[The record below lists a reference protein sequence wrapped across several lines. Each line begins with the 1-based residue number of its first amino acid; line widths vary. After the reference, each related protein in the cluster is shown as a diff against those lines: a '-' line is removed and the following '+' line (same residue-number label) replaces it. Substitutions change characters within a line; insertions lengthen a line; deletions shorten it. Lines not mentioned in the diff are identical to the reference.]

1 MWAHYPELFP
11 LRNGRP
17 TKPRY
22 ANGQEEIRLTNGG
35 IYSIVAPS
43 RGGARGPSRDLVIID
58 ELREMEAWDF
68 IAAAKPT
75 MTASTNPQM
84 LYLSNAGE
92 ETSIVLNA
100 LRDRRET
107 DPNLCYLEWSAD
119 PERRSDDPDGWSEAN
134 PAMGNEPEGMGSVYA
149 TLVAD
154 HQTAVLEGTMA
165 LFETEH
171 LCRWVVTT
179 RRRLVD
185 EFAWNLCEGET
196 TIGKRPAMG
205 VSMDPSG
212 TRASVA
218 VAWLEPDGTVGLRMI
233 REGTG
238 APIATDILG
247 NDIKSEATR
256 LRVVNVGYDPMTDAE
271 LAKYPK
277 RAEGISGAKFANAT
291 AQFVNLVGAGKIRWT
306 DCASITDD
314 LVWTARKE
322 YEDGHFQAVRANDD
336 RPITAAL
343 AAIRAVWLASGNPQ
357 PVPKVY

>member
-1 MWAHYPELFP
+1 MLAEAPPSSLLGRATPRLAPPVPLRHDLVGFRRVAADIGYHLMPWQECAGTYLTALGADDRWLYREVAIVVSRQNGKTTLLVPLIVSRLLAGHRVMHTAQDRSLPREVFGLVSEFMWAHYPELFP

-154 HQTAVLEGTMA
+154 HQTALLEGTMA

-171 LCRWVVTT
+171 LSRWVVTT
-179 RRRLVD
+179 RRRLTD
-185 EFAWNLCEGET
+185 EYAWNLCEAEL
-196 TIGKRPAMG
+196 GKERRPMMG

-218 VAWLEPDGTVGLRMI
+218 LAWLGEGGFVDLR
-233 REGTG
+233 
-238 APIATDILG
+238 L
-247 NDIKSEATR
+247 
-256 LRVVNVGYDPMTDAE
+256 LYD
-271 LAKYPK
+271 
-277 RAEGISGAKFANAT
+277 
-291 AQFVNLVGAGKIRWT
+291 
-306 DCASITDD
+306 
-314 LVWTARKE
+314 
-322 YEDGHFQAVRANDD
+322 
-336 RPITAAL
+336 
-343 AAIRAVWLASGNPQ
+343 
-357 PVPKVY
+357 VPC